1 MAVIN
6 SGMRKLIKDMAVTC
20 QFMQIVSLM
29 PKPKDFVVRLVG
41 DVVYLSASINKLSD
55 DINKLLDSYA
65 DIPTNYLMTEMN
77 SITGSLMS
85 ITDRLNIYGQ
95 NAVNQTIG
103 LGENATQMMTELTG
117 SAIDVTGSL
126 TTAVIG
132 LGNEIAHASATVLSE
147 SDKAEDIHDAT
158 TVILE
163 WTENGFKRINE
174 TSTSPLKKATQNLV
188 DTRTKIND
196 NIQNVDDTVKD
207 AIEEKRLW
215 VESLITAL
223 REKMTRL
230 ADMVD
235 TNFKD
240 VTGMTSVSKGATMVT
255 EALKESG
262 NNSLSSQATQ
272 AMAST
277 LATVINNFSIGKMVF
292 AFTGVLSQSVIVRT
306 GLDQL
311 PPIDFESMMYKIRDD
326 MTISVEDLHRQY
338 DRMLESTY
346 NDYVILNDEMSND
359 PNYSSKNYDKFIS
372 EYDERLKEL
381 RDNVR
386 LMLKNQSTY
395 TREKGVET
403 AEDKRVKSE
412 LKSAI
417 KEVQEVRKQIRNAR
431 QANTLK
437 EVIGD
442 ELNNFKKEVEYR
454 CNTLKSDW
462 MDMMNQ
468 YKKAKDEIIGF
479 FKNGGSCDM
488 FIEDCCDRINQD
500 FDEIKELCSN
510 LRAQLVSSAVKI
522 VMPADI
528 GSVVPNP
535 AYKIADF
542 WMDIKT
548 IIKFIKDLITLIL
561 DIINHVNKLARIM
574 LNGVN
579 NLKEI
584 IQQLLEIVGLKW
596 LMDLVQSIIDFFG
609 ENITNANEL
618 LSNSLAPV
626 YFGDTEAYENT
637 VEAFEDLLEGTRISD
652 EGMKYVA
659 DVESMLKTFNDG
671 NDVAKKVKKYK
682 NLSTADGKEKDID
695 GMLDELEKMSEEL
708 VAYKSPIL
716 EEVGEKSVTSELMD
730 GKSMDNDVKF
740 IGWHFFHPNLNH
752 TGKTYYGGG
761 LIDSIRKKIKSKII
775 KKASKTSHKKRG
787 GIYKLHRKKVGKRT
801 TKIDEAYIAFYWYT
815 YYTEDLQKDCFEW
828 EDGFTNQGKIY
839 VDSVIQMQ
847 NGSVVQIEDANGERR
862 MVFVADN
869 MVRKGDYVNVD
880 GVRYKVR

>member
-6 SGMRKLIKDMAVTC
+6 SGMRRLIKDMAVTC
-20 QFMQIVSLM
+20 QFMQIMSLM

-65 DIPTNYLMTEMN
+65 EVPTNYLMTEMN

-85 ITDRLNIYGQ
+85 ITDRLSIYGQ

-103 LGENATQMMTELTG
+103 VGENATQMMTELTG

-126 TTAVIG
+126 TTAVIS
-132 LGNEIAHASATVLSE
+132 LGNEVAHASAAVLSDT
-147 SDKAEDIHDAT
+147 DKAEDIHDAT
-158 TVILE
+158 SVILE
-163 WTENGFKRINE
+163 WTENGFKQINE
-174 TSTSPLKKATQNLV
+174 TATAPLKKATQNLV
-188 DTRTKIND
+188 DTRTKVNDKIQGTADKIN
-196 NIQNVDDTVKD
+196 D

-215 VESLITAL
+215 VESLIRTL
-223 REKMTRL
+223 REKMARL

-272 AMAST
+272 AMANT
-277 LATVINNFSIGKMVF
+277 LATVIKNFSIGKMVF
-292 AFTGVLSQSVIVRT
+292 AFTGVLSQSIIVRT

-311 PPIDFESMMYKIRDD
+311 PPIDFESMLCKIRDD

-338 DRMLESTY
+338 DKMLESTY
-346 NDYVILNDEMSND
+346 NDYVILNDEMSNE

-395 TREKGVET
+395 TREKGAET
-403 AEDKRVKSE
+403 VDDKKVKSE

-417 KEVQEVRKQIRNAR
+417 KEVQEYRKQIKNAR

-437 EVIGD
+437 GVIGE
-442 ELNNFKKEVEYR
+442 ELNNFKKELEYR

-462 MDMMNQ
+462 LDMMNQ

-488 FIEDCCDRINQD
+488 FIEDCCNRINQD

-535 AYKIADF
+535 VYKIADF

-561 DIINHVNKLARIM
+561 DIINHINKLARIM

-579 NLKEI
+579 NIKEI
-584 IQQLLEIVGLKW
+584 LEQLFEILGLRW
-596 LMDLVQSIIDFFG
+596 LMELVQSIIDFFG

-618 LSNSLAPV
+618 LTNTLSPV

-637 VEAFEDLLEGTRISD
+637 VEAFEDLLEGTKISA
-652 EGMKYVA
+652 EGLKSVG

-682 NLSTADGKEKDID
+682 GLSSADGKEEDID
-695 GMLDELEKMSEEL
+695 KMLDKLEELSEEL

-716 EEVGEKSVTSELMD
+716 EEVGEHPVTSELMN
-730 GKSMDNDVKF
+730 GKPIDNDVKF
-740 IGWHFFHPNLNH
+740 IGWHFFHPNLDH
-752 TGKTYYGGG
+752 TGSTYYGGG
-761 LIDSIRKKIKSKII
+761 LIDKIRKKIKNKII
-775 KKASKTSHKKRG
+775 KKASKTGHKKHG
-787 GIYKLHRKKVGKRT
+787 GVYKLHRKTVGKG
-801 TKIDEAYIAFYWYT
+801 KNKVEAYTAFYWYT

-828 EDGFTNQGKIY
+828 EDEFANQGRIY
-839 VDSVIQMQ
+839 VDSVIQTQ
-847 NGSVVQIEDANGERR
+847 NGSIVQIEDINGEKR

>member
-6 SGMRKLIKDMAVTC
+6 SGMRRLIKDMAVAC
-20 QFMQIVSLM
+20 QFMQIMSLM

-65 DIPTNYLMTEMN
+65 EVPTNYLMTEMN

-85 ITDRLNIYGQ
+85 ITDRLSIYGQ

-103 LGENATQMMTELTG
+103 IGENATQMMTELTG

-126 TTAVIG
+126 TTAVIS
-132 LGNEIAHASATVLSE
+132 LGNEVAHASAAVLSDT
-147 SDKAEDIHDAT
+147 DKAEDIHDAT
-158 TVILE
+158 SVILE
-163 WTENGFKRINE
+163 WTENGFKQINE
-174 TSTSPLKKATQNLV
+174 TATAPLKKATQSLV
-188 DTRTKIND
+188 DTRTKVND
-196 NIQNVDDTVKD
+196 NIQGTADKIND

-215 VESLITAL
+215 VESLIKTL
-223 REKMTRL
+223 REKMAKL
-230 ADMVD
+230 ADIVD

-272 AMAST
+272 AMANT
-277 LATVINNFSIGKMVF
+277 LATVIKNFSIGKMVF
-292 AFTGVLSQSVIVRT
+292 AFTGVLSQSIIVRT

-311 PPIDFESMMYKIRDD
+311 PPIDFESMLCKIRDD

-338 DRMLESTY
+338 DKMLESTY
-346 NDYVILNDEMSND
+346 NDYVILNDEMSNE
-359 PNYSSKNYDKFIS
+359 PNYSSKNYDKFIA

-395 TREKGVET
+395 TREKGAET
-403 AEDKRVKSE
+403 VDDKKVKSE

-417 KEVQEVRKQIRNAR
+417 KEVQEYRKQIKNAR

-437 EVIGD
+437 GVIGE
-442 ELNNFKKEVEYR
+442 ELNNFKKELEYR

-462 MDMMNQ
+462 LDMMNQ

-488 FIEDCCDRINQD
+488 FIEDCCDAINKD
-500 FDEIKELCSN
+500 FDQIKELCSN

-535 AYKIADF
+535 VYKIADF

-561 DIINHVNKLARIM
+561 DIINNLNKLARIM
-574 LNGVN
+574 LNGIN
-579 NLKEI
+579 NVKEI
-584 IQQLLEIVGLKW
+584 LEQLFDILGLRW

-618 LSNSLAPV
+618 LTNTLSPV

-637 VEAFEDLLEGTRISD
+637 VEAFEDLLEGTKISA
-652 EGMKYVA
+652 EGLKSVG

-682 NLSTADGKEKDID
+682 GLSSADGKEEDID
-695 GMLDELEKMSEEL
+695 KMLDKLEELSEEL

-716 EEVGEKSVTSELMD
+716 EEVGEHPVTSELMD
-730 GKSMDNDVKF
+730 GKPIDNDVKF
-740 IGWHFFHPNLNH
+740 IGWHFFHPNLDH
-752 TGKTYYGGG
+752 TGSTYYGGG
-761 LIDSIRKKIKSKII
+761 LIDKIRKKIKNKII
-775 KKASKTSHKKRG
+775 KKASKTGHKKRG
-787 GIYKLHRKKVGKRT
+787 GVYKLHRKTVGKG
-801 TKIDEAYIAFYWYT
+801 KNKVEAYTAFYWYT

-828 EDGFTNQGKIY
+828 EDEFANQGRIY
-839 VDSVIQMQ
+839 VDSVIQTQ
-847 NGSVVQIEDANGERR
+847 NGSIVQIEDINGEKR